1 MKHSIALAALVVATL
16 GFAAVPVLAQDIAGP
31 VAVKADRQIHRV
43 MRDGGMGRGAG
54 FLNLVCSD
62 RGAEEVE
69 VALVRLSHRLDLTAD
84 QTTLFDTFKTTALTT
99 QTSFADDCA
108 AATPDQAAA
117 TDAKPDLLERL
128 KSGIALE
135 QARLE
140 AVTAILP
147 DFGAFYGSLT
157 DAQKADL
164 FPRRMLRHDDRG
176 DQRPDRNNG
185 PDRSNGGDRSLRAPA
200 PGR

>member
-1 MKHSIALAALVVATL
+1 MKHSIALAALVVTTL
-16 GFAAVPVLAQDIAGP
+16 GFAAVPALAQDTAGP

-62 RGAEEVE
+62 RGAEELE

-84 QTTLFDTFKTTALTT
+84 QTALFDTFKTTALTT
-99 QTSFADDCA
+99 QTSFTDECTAVMPDKA
-108 AATPDQAAA
+108 AA
-117 TDAKPDLLERL
+117 AKPDLLERL
-128 KSGIALE
+128 KSGLKLE
-135 QARLE
+135 EARLE
-140 AVTAILP
+140 ALNTVLP
-147 DFGAFYGSLT
+147 DFEAFYGSLT

-164 FPRRMLRHDDRG
+164 FPHRMMRNSDDRG
-176 DQRPDRNNG
+176 GADRAG
-185 PDRSNGGDRSLRAPA
+185 RNGGPDRSLRAPA